1 MNGSGQST
9 PWFPDYD
16 PEVEEN
22 RGRKWCNWI
31 MMWWLLALVIGS
43 IVCGLFVM
51 RPGVVFQSYEPGQCT
66 LNTLKFDE
74 MKRCSCG
81 KNCQSEYP
89 CYKMTGGFV
98 SNVTKDASTAMS
110 LYNGFWDYDKGC
122 VYTTCGR
129 AESNNI
135 DTIYEKI
142 LEFYQAHG
150 YDDSAYNTA
159 GGYPGLYTGAPQG
172 TPVVA
177 QTYSKAWFPGYNA
190 SVEENRTRKCCNFF
204 LLFPMG
210 FLAVAAICVG
220 VFVIRPGV
228 EFQNFEAGQ
237 CSLKQ
242 LTYKETKDCSCGKN
256 CQSSFPCY
264 KLSGVFT
271 PNISGSANDMH
282 ISKSFWDYDKGCMWS
297 TCSHSWDKNVAEIYN
312 SAVIFYKEHG
322 YDYSNLKTG
331 MSDQTPG
338 HIADTL
344 EESIKVACYG
354 DNEGAAIIQY
364 INSAVWIGC
373 GTIPFILLLISIIV
387 FFVCITP
394 GMRLSVSR
402 WLCLPCCFIK
412 NSKETTTYLC
422 GPCR

>member
-1 MNGSGQST
+1 MQDCHVGHMNGSGQST

-150 YDDSAYNTA
+150 YDDSGLPAAMKNPQENT
-159 GGYPGLYTGAPQG
+159 
-172 TPVVA
+172 
-177 QTYSKAWFPGYNA
+177 
-190 SVEENRTRKCCNFF
+190 
-204 LLFPMG
+204 
-210 FLAVAAICVG
+210 
-220 VFVIRPGV
+220 VIDMLD
-228 EFQNFEAGQ
+228 
-237 CSLKQ
+237 S
-242 LTYKETKDCSCGKN
+242 TKIISCYGN
-256 CQSSFPCY
+256 
-264 KLSGVFT
+264 
-271 PNISGSANDMH
+271 NDGSA
-282 ISKSFWDYDKGCMWS
+282 F
-297 TCSHSWDKNVAEIYN
+297 
-312 SAVIFYKEHG
+312 
-322 YDYSNLKTG
+322 LK
-331 MSDQTPG
+331 
-338 HIADTL
+338 
-344 EESIKVACYG
+344 
-354 DNEGAAIIQY
+354 Y
-364 INSAVWIGC
+364 IDSPLMIGL
-373 GTIPFILLLISIIV
+373 GTIPIILFVIMVVAFIKLA
-387 FFVCITP
+387 TP
-394 GMRLSVSR
+394 GMKIVTMRCM
-402 WLCLPCCFIK
+402 CLPYYCITDR
-412 NSKETTTYLC
+412 ETTTTYLC
-422 GPCR
+422 NPRSPCRKGYCCY